1 LTQIAVRAEGLT
13 RRFDGLVAVDH
24 ISFEIPRGTVWAF
37 LGPNG
42 AGKSTT
48 IRMLCGILDPTEGT
62 AWVLG
67 RDVRREAEAIK
78 ARIGYMT
85 QRFSLW
91 RDLTVRENLE
101 FYGGVYGLR
110 GPELRTQVERWLDQ
124 LDLAQRRN
132 DLVAVL
138 PGGLRQRV
146 ALGCAVLH
154 QPEVLF
160 LDEPTSGVDPVSRRQ
175 FWDLIGR
182 FVEEGTTVIVT
193 THYMDEAEHCDA
205 LAFIYDGRI
214 VAQGSPQEIR
224 RTRMPGVVL
233 EVRTNRLMEAL
244 AACEAHPLVR
254 EAALYGAAIHATVDD
269 AGVLPRLVQDLQRS
283 GFRVESV
290 EPVLPSLEDV
300 FVALVEAEQK

>member
-1 LTQIAVRAEGLT
+1 MTEVAVRAERLT
-13 RRFDGLVAVDH
+13 RVFDGLVAVDH
-24 ISFEIPRGTVWAF
+24 VSFEIRRGRIWGF

-48 IRMLCGILDPTEGT
+48 IRMLCGILMPTEGT

-101 FYGGVYGLR
+101 FYGGVYGLW
-110 GPELRTQVERWLDQ
+110 GPDLRRRVEAWLEQ
-124 LDLAQRRN
+124 AGLGARQH
-132 DLVAVL
+132 DLVAAL
-138 PGGLRQRV
+138 PGGLRQRL

-154 QPEVLF
+154 RPEVLF
-160 LDEPTSGVDPVSRRQ
+160 LDEPTAGVDPLSRRQ
-175 FWDLIGR
+175 FWDLIDR
-182 FVEEGTTVIVT
+182 FSEEGTTVIVT
-193 THYMDEAEHCDA
+193 THYMDEAEHCDE
-205 LAFIYDGRI
+205 LAFIYNGRLI
-214 VAQGSPQEIR
+214 AQGPPEEIK

-233 EVRTNRLMEAL
+233 EVRVDRLMEAL
-244 AACEAHPLVR
+244 AACEGHPLVR
-254 EAALYGAAIHATVDD
+254 EAALHGAAIHAIVEDV
-269 AGVLPRLVQDLQRS
+269 GVAPRLLGDLRAS
-283 GFRVESV
+283 GFAVESV

-300 FVALVEAEQK
+300 FVALVEAEEG

>member
-1 LTQIAVRAEGLT
+1 MTEVAVRAENLT
-13 RRFDGLVAVDH
+13 RIFDGLVAVDH
-24 ISFEIPRGTVWAF
+24 VSFEIPPGRKWGF

-48 IRMLCGILDPTEGT
+48 IRMLCGILSPTEGT

-67 RDVRREAEAIK
+67 RDVRREAEAIR

-101 FYGGVYGLR
+101 FYGGVYGLW
-110 GPELRTQVERWLDQ
+110 GAELRRRVEAWLEHAG
-124 LDLAQRRN
+124 LAARQH
-132 DLVAVL
+132 DLVANL
-138 PGGLRQRV
+138 PGGLRQRL

-160 LDEPTSGVDPVSRRQ
+160 LDEPTAGVDPLSRRQ
-175 FWDLIGR
+175 FWELIDR
-182 FVEEGTTVIVT
+182 FAEEGTTVIVT
-193 THYMDEAEHCDA
+193 THYMDEAEHCDE
-205 LAFIYDGRI
+205 LAFIYNGRLI
-214 VAQGSPQEIR
+214 ARGAPEQIK

-233 EVRTNRLMEAL
+233 EVRTDRLMEAL
-244 AACEAHPLVR
+244 AACERHPLVQ
-254 EAALYGAAIHATVDD
+254 EAALYGAAVHAIVEDV
-269 AGVLPRLVQDLQRS
+269 AVAPRLLQDLRAS
-283 GFRVESV
+283 GFAVESI

-300 FVALVEAEQK
+300 FVALVEAEEG

>member
-1 LTQIAVRAEGLT
+1 MTQIAVRAEGLT
-13 RRFDGLVAVDH
+13 RRFDGLLAVDH

-62 AWVLG
+62 GWVLG
-67 RDVRREAEAIK
+67 RDVRQEAEAIR

-132 DLVAVL
+132 DPVAVL

-154 QPEVLF
+154 QPEVLL

-205 LAFIYDGRI
+205 LAFIHDGRI
-214 VAQGSPQEIR
+214 IAQGPPEEVK

-233 EVRTNRLMEAL
+233 EVRTDRLMEAL

-254 EAALYGAAIHATVDD
+254 EAALHGAAIHATVDD
-269 AGVLPRLVQDLQRS
+269 AGVLPRLVQDLQRL
-283 GFRVESV
+283 GFRVESI

-300 FVALVEAEQK
+300 FVALVEAKEE